1 MFTPIF
7 LPLTH
12 HLGGTMYV
20 NMDHIVSMSKQPNQ
34 PYTYLHCVDD
44 APEEFRMVKDTPED
58 IILMIQEATDFPN
71 N

>member
-1 MFTPIF
+1 
-7 LPLTH
+7 
-12 HLGGTMYV
+12 MYV